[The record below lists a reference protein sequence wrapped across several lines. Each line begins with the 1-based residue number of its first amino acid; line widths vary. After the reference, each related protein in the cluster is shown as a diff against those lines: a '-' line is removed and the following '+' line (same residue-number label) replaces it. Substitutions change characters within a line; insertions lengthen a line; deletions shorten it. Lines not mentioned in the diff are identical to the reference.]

1 MLISFSQTLSIRHF
15 CIDLSAK
22 EGHRMHHSDYCL
34 NFFLPLL
41 SIPIKSVCNFAVKK
55 SYPKKIMCA
64 GNQCVDTVGGHG
76 FAFRENF
83 PFHSDCKEG
92 FHFIAKLVLCLRY
105 KQKC

>member
-41 SIPIKSVCNFAVKK
+41 SIPMESVCNFAVKK
-55 SYPKKIMCA
+55 SYSKKIMCA

-83 PFHSDCKEG
+83 PIQEG
-92 FHFIAKLVLCLRY
+92 FHFIANLVLRLRY
-105 KQKC
+105 KRQC